1 MKQLRGGYSEKIKQL
16 RESLMNFAALIELEL
31 DFSQED
37 VEFAD
42 RSQLRILIE
51 YIVQVVNSL
60 LESFSLGN
68 AIKNG
73 IPVTIVGKPNAGK
86 STLLNTLLKEERAIV
101 SEIEG
106 TTRDTIEDELVID
119 GISFRFIDTAG
130 LRQTTDTIENL
141 GIDRSYAKMREADV
155 ILYLFDARSSTIEE
169 VQNEIRAIQSAAG
182 ESKQIIPIGNKV
194 DELND
199 GTWEERFSHLKDAI
213 PLSAKLGTGI
223 EQLQSRLI
231 EYVSRERVSETLVTN
246 ARHAQALKNASISLN
261 SVLRGLDLRIPGD
274 LLSSDIRDALNSL
287 AEITGEVSSD
297 EVLGIIFGKFCIG
310 K

>member
-297 EVLGIIFGKFCIG
+297 EVLGVIFGKFCIG

>member
-51 YIVQVVNSL
+51 YIVQVVNAL

-287 AEITGEVSSD
+287 AEITGEISSD
-297 EVLGIIFGKFCIG
+297 EVLGVIFGKFCIG

>member
-1 MKQLRGGYSEKIKQL
+1 MKQLRGGYSEKIRQL

-51 YIVQVVNSL
+51 HIVQVVNAL

-86 STLLNTLLKEERAIV
+86 STLLNALLKEERAIV

-155 ILYLFDARSSTIEE
+155 ILYLFDARSANLEE
-169 VQNEIRAIQSAAG
+169 VQNEMNAIKSAAG
-182 ESKQIIPIGNKV
+182 DGKQLIPIGNKI
-194 DELND
+194 DELNA
-199 GTWEERFSHLKDAI
+199 GIWEKQFNLLKDAI
-213 PLSAKLGTGI
+213 PLSAKNGTGI
-223 EQLQSRLI
+223 EQLQTRLI
-231 EYVSRERVSETLVTN
+231 DYVSRERVSETLVTN
-246 ARHAQALKNASISLN
+246 ARHAQALKSAAISLN

-297 EVLGIIFGKFCIG
+297 EVLGVIFGKFCIG

>member
-51 YIVQVVNSL
+51 YIVQVVNAL

-297 EVLGIIFGKFCIG
+297 EVLGVIFGKFCIG

>member
-287 AEITGEVSSD
+287 AEITGEISSD